1 MKCDRCG
8 SELRVGDWPFCSG
21 DPSAH
26 VHMDRCQMGEEPI
39 QAYVDEH
46 VAPGGRDVGHDSE
59 GNPYLG
65 HLITTRGE
73 RRRLMSRNHSDYHDV
88 SGKRRG
94 GKLYVFVGGK

>member
-1 MKCDRCG
+1 MKCEKCG
-8 SELRVGDWPFCSG
+8 ADVQIGQWPFCGG
-21 DPSAH
+21 DPSRH
-26 VHMDRCQMGEEPI
+26 VDARSFGDPPMEP
-39 QAYVDEH
+39 YVDEH

-59 GNPYLG
+59 GNPYYG

-94 GKLYVFVGGK
+94 GKLYFFVGGK